1 MASKQRKLEE
11 YEIASVVKE
20 KSDDEI
26 QSDYF

>member
-11 YEIASVVKE
+11 YETASVVKE
-20 KSDDEI
+20 ESDEI